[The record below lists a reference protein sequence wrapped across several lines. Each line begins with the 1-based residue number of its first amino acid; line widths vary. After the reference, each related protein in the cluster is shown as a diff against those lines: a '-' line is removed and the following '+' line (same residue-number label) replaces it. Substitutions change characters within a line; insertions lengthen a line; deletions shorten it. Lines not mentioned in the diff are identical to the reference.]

1 MASGCGGRELR
12 RVTPTK
18 MAIRLDRLSSPLR
31 SFAAKRVFRTRM
43 RMVEIAHALS
53 MARQVDARPAR

>member
-1 MASGCGGRELR
+1 
-12 RVTPTK
+12 